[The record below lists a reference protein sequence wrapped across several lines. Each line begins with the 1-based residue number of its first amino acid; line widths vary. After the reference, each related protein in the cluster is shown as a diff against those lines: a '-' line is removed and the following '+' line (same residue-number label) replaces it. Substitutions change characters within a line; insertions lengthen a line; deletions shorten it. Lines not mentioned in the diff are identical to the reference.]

1 MPYSFLSDTLFI
13 YDYINEQDFS
23 DMFNLFDSNPDFT
36 RFGVYDSIETIFE
49 VLEFQGLS
57 RQEIINRN
65 LAQYGYVIEILENI
79 DGELFLFIGT
89 REFIKTE

>member
-23 DMFNLFDSNPDFT
+23 DMFQLFDSNPDFT
-36 RFGVYDSIETIFE
+36 WFGVYDSIETIFE

-79 DGELFLFIGT
+79 DGELFLFIGI